1 MDGSTMRVSIER
13 HCLVGWLV
21 DRYPIRDFQLHVR
34 RTMGPQMSLNPI
46 IDFHSIR
53 DYFIQV
59 ESRQNQLKIEF

>member
-1 MDGSTMRVSIER
+1 
-13 HCLVGWLV
+13 
-21 DRYPIRDFQLHVR
+21 
-34 RTMGPQMSLNPI
+34 MGRQMSLNPI